1 MTTSVELTENALDDL
16 DELDREPRE
25 RIVSKLEDITAFPDH
40 YLDPL
45 TNFPGYKL
53 RVGDFR
59 IIVDWILEDETIYV
73 IAILKR
79 KHDYRE
85 LPNLRES
92 WGTWRE

>member
-1 MTTSVELTENALDDL
+1 MTTTIEITETALDDL

-25 RIVSKLEDITAFPDH
+25 RILSKLESITDFPDH

-59 IIVDWILEDETIYV
+59 VIVDRDRGDETIYV
-73 IAILKR
+73 VAVLER

-85 LPNLRES
+85 LPRLRNV
-92 WGTWRE
+92 WGTWRD

>member
-1 MTTSVELTENALDDL
+1 MTVDVRIADPAREAVHDL
-16 DELDREPRE
+16 DEEAHN
-25 RIVSKLEDITAFPDH
+25 RIVSRMKDAADFPDH

-45 TNFPGYKL
+45 TNGPGYKL

-59 IIVDWILEDETIYV
+59 IIVDWDRTNDVLYV
-73 IAILKR
+73 VAVLKR

-85 LPNLRES
+85 LPDLRKW